1 MLKIPIF
8 FEINLIK
15 TILFIFLIFANV
27 LFAGESRRTHG
38 SPIHFRTL
46 KAFEQCENGENGDN
60 VTLHFSL
67 KNVPKIKRRHVGAY
81 CIRPMA
87 ERLAEKPNCSGKTKV
102 FAINWGLKLPI
113 TGNMIYQEHTE
124 NDLIKNISYDSE
136 NRITK
141 VTDGGENTVGEYFYD
156 DYGFRVRKIG
166 HLSPKSPLLKDEKGL
181 SRYQNASVDLIYPS
195 MYYGME
201 RIINKNHKVIA
212 NTHSAVNN
220 IYLNGIRIAALGDKG
235 DLQYYLTD
243 QVDSVKLVLNGDGEV
258 VNKFEYLPYGE
269 SWITEGDGLNAPK
282 YNSQELDRE
291 TSFYFYNA
299 RYYDPEIARFVTA
312 DTVIDGELSSVGW
325 NRYAYVK
332 GNPVRY
338 KDPTGHY
345 LCGTGK
351 SESCLEA
358 YEPETT
364 KRSITLEQAKEN
376 LESRKFV
383 LNNLDNSGVGIGMAL
398 TGPGKS
404 SEQYEASAKKGA
416 ALWNVFAGF
425 SGAVAKSISKL
436 TNLNKKGNNTVK
448 NVTQGTTGGGTVTP
462 VKVNNVKS
470 KSTDTGR
477 FGSLKNNESNKTY
490 EILEGVRRSK
500 ISYDLNNKK
509 MEAEVYDKSG
519 SKFIRNED
527 ISIDSLYSGLK
538 LKINIKDSK
547 SNKRYFDLQKSIE
560 KDGVLER
567 IRVTEG
573 KGGIK
578 IEDIDFD
585 Y

>member
-1 MLKIPIF
+1 M
-8 FEINLIK
+8 
-15 TILFIFLIFANV
+15 
-27 LFAGESRRTHG
+27 LFATKSQQNAQ
-38 SPIHFRTL
+38 P
-46 KAFEQCENGENGDN
+46 FEQCEDYDFI
-60 VTLHFSL
+60 TSHFSS
-67 KNVPKIKRRHVGAY
+67 KNVLNQKRNSLAGYFFQKIRHSECNFTGMEAYFSVAQTFWLCGASEATNV
-81 CIRPMA
+81 A
-87 ERLAEKPNCSGKTKV
+87 ERLAEAQKKANNGSTPN
-102 FAINWGLKLPI
+102 AALN
-113 TGNMIYQEHTE
+113 
-124 NDLIKNISYDSE
+124 SY
-136 NRITK
+136 I
-141 VTDGGENTVGEYFYD
+141 
-156 DYGFRVRKIG
+156 
-166 HLSPKSPLLKDEKGL
+166 
-181 SRYQNASVDLIYPS
+181 DLIYPS

-201 RIINKNHKVIA
+201 RIINKKHKVIA

-243 QVDSVKLVLNGDGEV
+243 QVDSVKLVINGDGEV

-269 SWITEGDGLNAPK
+269 TWITEGDGLNAPK

-312 DTVIDGELSSVGW
+312 DNVVDGELSSVGW

-332 GNPVRY
+332 GNPVVY
-338 KDPTGHY
+338 KDPSGNY

-383 LNNLDNSGVGIGMAL
+383 LNNLDNPGVGIGMAL
-398 TGPGKS
+398 TGSGKS

-425 SGAVAKSISKL
+425 SGVVAKGISKL

-462 VKVNNVKS
+462 VKVNNVKA

-490 EILEGVRRSK
+490 EIRDGVRRSIANFYLGNK
-500 ISYDLNNKK
+500 LINAEVVDRKTNKVIERKLLDIESLLSPKEKLDISNKK
-509 MEAEVYDKSG
+509 KND
-519 SKFIRNED
+519 
-527 ISIDSLYSGLK
+527 
-538 LKINIKDSK
+538 
-547 SNKRYFDLQKSIE
+547 RYFDIQNSIE
-560 KDGVLER
+560 KGDKLPPIEVYR
-567 IRVTEG
+567 
-573 KGGIK
+573 GGHGTKIK
-578 IEDIDFD
+578 DVEFDDIGE
-585 Y
+585 